1 MKKTEPHDILTAY
14 EICERKIYS
23 KKEPIMFKKI
33 WTPDM
38 IRDIILS
45 ANGKEPLNSHYFSTT
60 YPQVYAAAERIFGSW
75 GNAITAAGLDY
86 NAIRKYR
93 TWNKM
98 KILSTI
104 KKRYRKGEPLT
115 SQQVQNDFKALYMAS
130 IRHFKSWGGA
140 IRMAGL
146 DYNSIRIRRSMT
158 EEQIRDEIQ
167 KLYNNGED
175 MAYSNMR
182 KNHQYLLAY
191 GMKKLGGGSW
201 AEARRVCGIMEN
213 FRLPKAKRPSRI
225 QQMIQQELF

>member
-1 MKKTEPHDILTAY
+1 
-14 EICERKIYS
+14 
-23 KKEPIMFKKI
+23 MFKKI

-60 YPQVYAAAERIFGSW
+60 YPHVYAAAERIFGSW
-75 GNAITAAGLDY
+75 GNAITSAGLDY

-93 TWNKM
+93 SWNKM

-104 KKRYRKGEPLT
+104 KKRYRNGEPLT

-140 IRMAGL
+140 IKMAGL

-158 EEQIRDEIQ
+158 EKQIRDEIQ

-213 FRLPKAKRPSRI
+213 FRLPKDKRPGRI